1 MRSHTYS
8 DLSVLLRSDFGE
20 VAKLSPQLATMLQS
34 MADKLRR
41 DRENTAS
48 REGGGDAAPAA
59 SRWSMQKKSILAL
72 TKKVDTKHKLT
83 MHRESV
89 MHRQSSAGHIAGRS
103 SARQG
108 SICRARKSL
117 MSPRDEVVPKGNG
130 KRSPSII
137 ASMRRGSSVPLATV
151 APSNSPVLLG
161 VCPAAQRPGLST
173 PALVE
178 ADALVEPI
186 NPVATHAMIAPPT
199 LGRRSRA
206 TSSNLESILDGGQ
219 DEEEE

>member
-59 SRWSMQKKSILAL
+59 SRWCMQKKSILDL
-72 TKKVDTKHKLT
+72 TKKVNTKHKLT

-103 SARQG
+103 SAR
-108 SICRARKSL
+108 KSP